1 MIFKPRFY
9 FLAGFLFCVG
19 LLAAALYFQFSG
31 GLEPCP
37 LCVSQRIMVL
47 AVALVMLAAVLHNP
61 ERTGV
66 KVYALLGFVA
76 AVLGGSVS
84 ARHVW
89 LQHLP
94 PEEVPACGPGLEY
107 MFQYFPLSETLK
119 AMLNGTGDC
128 AKVDWTLLGLSMP
141 AWVLICFAFLAL
153 LSLMQFWNGAAR
165 RGDRRY
171 FSADSRSSL
180 R

>member
-1 MIFKPRFY
+1 MIFKPRSY
-9 FLAGFLFCVG
+9 FLAGFLFCMG

-37 LCVSQRIMVL
+37 LCVSQRIMMF
-47 AVALVMLAAVLHNP
+47 AVALVMLLAVLHNP
-61 ERTGV
+61 KRTGV
-66 KVYALLGFVA
+66 KVYAILGFVV
-76 AVLGGSVS
+76 AVLGGTVS

-107 MFQYFPLSETLK
+107 MFQYFPLTETLK

-141 AWVLICFAFLAL
+141 AWVLICFVVLAL
-153 LSLMQFWNGAAR
+153 LSLAQFWNGTDL
-165 RGDRRY
+165 RGERDY
-171 FSADSRSSL
+171 FSAKSRLPL